1 MRILGKNILLK
12 PLAAPMITPG
22 GIHLPQ
28 DVHDPEWRKNQQG
41 VVLAIGTGIR
51 ESVEY
56 RKGTHVFV
64 EMYKPKTIT
73 FRGEEHLIVSQGDIV
88 GVMVDEGRFHPI
100 GDKILLR
107 PLKTMHPSTLIERP
121 GAYDRDEGETM
132 FAQVELIG
140 TGIRT
145 KRAGII
151 PFEVAIGD
159 VVFLSAQ
166 AGRDVDMIEATYKLV
181 SHKEIQGVMYGQK
194 SEQRN

>member
-1 MRILGKNILLK
+1 MRILGKNVLLK

-28 DVHDPEWRKNQQG
+28 NVNDPEWRKNQQG
-41 VVLAIGTGIR
+41 IVLAVGSGIR

-64 EMYKPKTIT
+64 EMYKPKTIQ
-73 FRGEEHLIVSQGDIV
+73 FQGEELLIVAQADIV
-88 GVMVDEGRFHPI
+88 GVMVNGGSFHPI
-100 GDKILLR
+100 GDKLLLR
-107 PLKTMHPSTLIERP
+107 PIKTMHPSTMIERP

-145 KRAGII
+145 KRAGIL

-159 VVFLSAQ
+159 MVFLNAQ
-166 AGRDVDMIEATYKLV
+166 AGRDVDLIEATYKLV
-181 SHKEIQGVMYGQK
+181 SHKEIQGVMYG
-194 SEQRN
+194 RN